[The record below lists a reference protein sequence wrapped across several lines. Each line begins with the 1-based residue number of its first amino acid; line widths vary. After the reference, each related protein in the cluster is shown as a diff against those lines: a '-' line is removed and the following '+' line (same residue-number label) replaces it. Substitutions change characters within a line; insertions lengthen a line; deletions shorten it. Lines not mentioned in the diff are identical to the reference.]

1 MEKYIRT
8 SWHPKI
14 SEVAYTLLEWLKDYQ
29 KLEDEITYLEH
40 DLDRSKRELKRWV
53 FGDLQEVRLTA
64 DSEGAKL
71 EDRIAFRER
80 ELANK
85 MDDMYKLKKL
95 ISAFKGLENKIAY
108 HKYVEGMTLE
118 EIAEHMSYSAS
129 YVYKKHAEIIK
140 RIKFVEELA
149 LY

>member
-1 MEKYIRT
+1 M
-8 SWHPKI
+8 
-14 SEVAYTLLEWLKDYQ
+14 LEWLKDYQ

-53 FGDLQEVRLTA
+53 CGDLQEVSLTA

-80 ELANK
+80 ELSSK
-85 MDDMYKLKKL
+85 MDDMYKLKRL

-108 HKYVEGMTLE
+108 LKYVEGMTLE
-118 EIAEHMSYSAS
+118 EIAEDLSYSAS

>member
-1 MEKYIRT
+1 MEKSIRT

-80 ELANK
+80 ELAHK

-108 HKYVEGMTLE
+108 LKYVEGMTLE
-118 EIAEHMSYSAS
+118 GIAENLSYSSS